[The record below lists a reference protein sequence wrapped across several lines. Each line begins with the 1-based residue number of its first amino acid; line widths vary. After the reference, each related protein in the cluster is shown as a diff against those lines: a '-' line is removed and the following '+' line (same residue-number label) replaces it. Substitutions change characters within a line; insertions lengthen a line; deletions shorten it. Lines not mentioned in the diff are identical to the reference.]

1 MNQEPIPVERVR
13 GSVRR
18 APPPPSPGAQPEAPV
33 QLEDGDHEHRPLTAG
48 DAVPVVTV
56 GLVGF
61 FSGEIVVSALA
72 GLAALG
78 ALALRRLAIRER
90 FGFGDGFTPF
100 RSDMGWPQGVQEDDD
115 FHWSWSGTPDET
127 APVGRRPIAH

>member
-1 MNQEPIPVERVR
+1 MNGEPVSLERVR

-18 APPPPSPGAQPEAPV
+18 APPPPPVSPSDAPAR
-33 QLEDGDHEHRPLTAG
+33 LEDGDHEHRPLTQG

-72 GLAALG
+72 GVAALG

-115 FHWSWSGTPDET
+115 FHWSWSSPGDET
-127 APVGRRPIAH
+127 TPVGRHPIAR

>member
-1 MNQEPIPVERVR
+1 MNEEPVSLERVHAT
-13 GSVRR
+13 VRR
-18 APPPPSPGAQPEAPV
+18 AAPPASPGEEPAASVEI
-33 QLEDGDHEHRPLTAG
+33 EDDDHEHRPLTAG

-78 ALALRRLAIRER
+78 ALALRRLAMRER

-115 FHWSWSGTPDET
+115 FHWSWSSPRDET
-127 APVGRRPIAH
+127 APVARRPIAR